1 MHLSIDSADSTAV
14 YVAETETTQ
23 GMWTA
28 VCPDNNKG
36 WNDRSTYPVSNVT
49 YEEVMAFISKL
60 NTMAAEQGCPMKF
73 RLPTTQ
79 EWEIAYRNGGV
90 NKESWLG
97 FSGSVV
103 HPVAELPANDLHL
116 YDMKGNVSELCSD
129 SVMVGNEDDKV
140 LMRAVAGSNYEDYP
154 TSMSPM
160 YYRWMDL
167 SEGTA
172 NVGFRLF
179 ADPVYGD
186 EKQMEPETTVTYTG
200 TANIL
205 AGQWWT
211 VRNVFRCKDCGYLS
225 YGLLRH
231 VRAHATNQPRI
242 CK

>member
-1 MHLSIDSADSTAV
+1 MHLSIDPADSTAV

-90 NKESWLG
+90 KKESWLG

-154 TSMSPM
+154 SSMSPM

-172 NVGFRLF
+172 NVGFGCL
-179 ADPVYGD
+179 PILC
-186 EKQMEPETTVTYTG
+186 MEMKTDG
-200 TANIL
+200 T
-205 AGQWWT
+205 
-211 VRNVFRCKDCGYLS
+211 
-225 YGLLRH
+225 
-231 VRAHATNQPRI
+231 
-242 CK
+242 

>member
-1 MHLSIDSADSTAV
+1 MVTLGGRQIKKHLSIDPADSTAV

-73 RLPTTQ
+73 RLPSTQ
-79 EWEIAYRNGGV
+79 
-90 NKESWLG
+90 
-97 FSGSVV
+97 
-103 HPVAELPANDLHL
+103 ELPANDLHL

-154 TSMSPM
+154 SSMSPM